1 MRSRPVS
8 LRSGLYALALL
19 FAGALQ
25 FGFAGLCAIVFLAD
39 RRCGSA
45 FGHYD
50 CETPTGN
57 VSKEANPVAGA
68 PASAPRSGPR
78 MLRQRLGASRF

>member
-1 MRSRPVS
+1 MS

-19 FAGALQ
+19 LAGALL
-25 FGFAGLCAIVFLAD
+25 FAFAGLCAIVFLAD
-39 RRCGSA
+39 RRCGPA
-45 FGHYD
+45 FGYYD
-50 CETPTGN
+50 CETPTAN
-57 VSKEANPVAGA
+57 ISKKANPVAGA